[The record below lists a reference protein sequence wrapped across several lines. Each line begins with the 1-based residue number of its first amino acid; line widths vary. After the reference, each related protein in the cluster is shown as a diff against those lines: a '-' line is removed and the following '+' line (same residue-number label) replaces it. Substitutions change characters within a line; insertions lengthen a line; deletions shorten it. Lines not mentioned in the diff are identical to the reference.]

1 MFGIDADSH
10 VMEPADLWE
19 RYLEPKHRPRAIRIV
34 ERDGVEQ
41 LLIDGEVVL
50 AGVLAALGGANQDR
64 ARLFSGALRYRD
76 GCPPA
81 SFEPA
86 ARAKLLDEWGLRAG
100 VLFPTIGILPFPT
113 RDPELASAYCRAYNT
128 WQAEFAQ
135 AIPGRAIP
143 IATLH
148 WGDPDEAARELDRCL
163 ALGFRGVFLPPE
175 PIGGVRPGQGA
186 FDPLLARCAEAGV
199 PVCLHVI
206 VRFGGAGVPFPGWF
220 ETGSREAGTHIGP
233 IFSFGLGGAGQ
244 IIPALASLVCDGV
257 FDRLPALKV
266 LCVEA
271 GCGFAAYLM
280 DRLDAKQAV
289 LGAISPRTLAL
300 RPSEYLRRNVWY
312 VAEPEEHT
320 IGAMLDLVGEDRILW
335 GSDFPHV
342 DSTLEAP
349 QRIRA
354 ALAGLSPARR
364 DAVLGRNAARLF
376 GVD

>member
-1 MFGIDADSH
+1 
-10 VMEPADLWE
+10 
-19 RYLEPKHRPRAIRIV
+19 
-34 ERDGVEQ
+34 
-41 LLIDGEVVL
+41 
-50 AGVLAALGGANQDR
+50 
-64 ARLFSGALRYRD
+64 
-76 GCPPA
+76 
-81 SFEPA
+81 
-86 ARAKLLDEWGLRAG
+86 

-128 WQAEFAQ
+128 WQAEFARS
-135 AIPGRAIP
+135 IPGRAIP

-148 WGDPDEAARELDRCL
+148 WPDREEAARELDRCL

-175 PIGGVRPGQGA
+175 PIAGVRPGQGP

-220 ETGSREAGTHIGP
+220 ETGSREAGTHVGP

-257 FDRLPALKV
+257 FDRLPALKL

-280 DRLDAKQAV
+280 DRLDAKHAV
-289 LGAISPRTLAL
+289 LGGIAPRPLRL
-300 RPSEYLRRNVWY
+300 RPSDYLRRNVWY
-312 VAEPEEHT
+312 VAEPEERT
-320 IGAMLDLVGEDRILW
+320 IGAMLDLVGEDRVLW

-349 QRIRA
+349 HRIRA
-354 ALAGLSPARR
+354 ALAGLAPARR
-364 DAVLGRNAARLF
+364 DAVLGGNAARLF
-376 GVD
+376 GV